1 MNNLENPRSSNPRKS
16 CVGSECMGDGW
27 NCLPYTRTY
36 IYGYPCQALNK
47 ISIMQWW
54 GGGGGHTVR
63 EPWEAKIRWLKPIAK
78 IVAVQRKCSLLPDV
92 KWWEGQ
98 WKKHV
103 QDSEK
108 IMRKTVTKSCVK
120 QKANGGKNY
129 EKNHDN
135 DNQQVIWRKS
145 MRKSWERQW
154 VNHGVRWLSSFKAFQ
169 IYC

>member
-1 MNNLENPRSSNPRKS
+1 MMR
-16 CVGSECMGDGW
+16 
-27 NCLPYTRTY
+27 
-36 IYGYPCQALNK
+36 
-47 ISIMQWW
+47 
-54 GGGGGHTVR
+54 GGGGHTVR

-98 WKKHV
+98 WKTHV

-129 EKNHDN
+129 EKKGQKLNLN
-135 DNQQVIWRKS
+135 FS
-145 MRKSWERQW
+145 M
-154 VNHGVRWLSSFKAFQ
+154 VNNFKK
-169 IYC
+169 